1 MRLMGGIRSRRGARP
16 LCVYIAALLLM
27 AACAGRPEQA
37 RAVDLSH
44 LLVPDLAAADW
55 TAGADAFAGMDVTDG
70 SLFSYGGFTVAP
82 TDLHRD
88 GLRLR
93 VYAGAGNYTYTA
105 GIRVGAAGGDMHR
118 RADVLQAEAL
128 LGWQVSADPLILR
141 LFAGL
146 AYEDQ
151 STGLPD
157 PSNAALGEHFGA
169 KVAVETWFDLSS
181 WLWLSADAS
190 YATTIDSYS
199 GAAKLG
205 LKPFSWL
212 SLGPEAAAFGNAE
225 FEAHR
230 LGGFAR
236 WHCGGCDVTV
246 SGGVS
251 GDYNDETGAYGALS
265 FYTRF

>member
-1 MRLMGGIRSRRGARP
+1 MGGTRSRRGARWG
-16 LCVYIAALLLM
+16 CVYIATILATV
-27 AACAGRPEQA
+27 AYAGHCAPA
-37 RAVDLSH
+37 RAVDVSD
-44 LLVPDLAAADW
+44 LLAPDLAATDW
-55 TAGADAFAGMDVTDG
+55 TGGADAFAGMDVTDG

-82 TDLHRD
+82 SDLHRD

-93 VYAGAGNYTYTA
+93 VYAGAGHYTYTA
-105 GIRVGAAGGDMHR
+105 GIKVGSAAGDMHR

-128 LGWQVSADPLILR
+128 LGWQVSTGPMVLR

-151 STGLPD
+151 STNLPD
-157 PSNAALGEHFGA
+157 PSNAALGEHLGA
-169 KVAVETWFDLSS
+169 KVAIETWFDLSS
-181 WLWLSADAS
+181 RLWLSADAS

-205 LKPFSWL
+205 LKPLSWI

-225 FEAHR
+225 FDAHR